1 MSIMDELK
9 AEEAKLRGIKA
20 PRGQGNGYNMPGGGK
35 KLAKRLQDVADR
47 AGKGGQSDE
56 RED

>member
-20 PRGQGNGYNMPGGGK
+20 PRGQVNGYNMPGGGK

-56 RED
+56 